1 MPVTW
6 PLVERRREFDAIA
19 GSLSEA
25 AQGRRG
31 TVLTG
36 PAGVGKTT
44 LARQVTSEFDGVRWI
59 AGTESARSIP
69 LGAFANV
76 VAPTVAR
83 DTIGVLS
90 AARESLLSRGSLVL
104 GVDDA
109 HLLDP
114 LSATLL
120 HQLALDGDARIVVTV
135 RSGETPPD
143 AVTSLWKDGF
153 LERIELV
160 PFTQQQSVDLVEEAL
175 GGHLEGFSARLMWEA
190 SGGNALFLRHL
201 IDGALECGHLRDA
214 DGVWQLRGSATVTA
228 EFATLL
234 DDRIDTLPDPVRG
247 VLDLL
252 SLCEPM
258 ELDLLC
264 ELAGDDA
271 VDHAESR
278 ELIRVSRGGNRLA
291 ARFTHPLFGEVI
303 RARLGRVRSRR
314 LRGRVVEAM
323 QERGLDTDHDRLRLA
338 ELAVASDHDI
348 GVTPLIDAARVAL
361 GLSDV
366 AAAERFARSAFDR
379 ERTIHSVDLLARA
392 LLWQGRPDEVEQI
405 ATTLDPAE
413 LDEIGLLRWGM
424 TRACNFSFSTGDSER
439 AADVLRLLRE
449 RVTAPGLALV
459 VDGMDAFFA
468 MHANRIGH
476 ARDLACA
483 AVSRPDAPPTARYW
497 AAVAAQRCLAL
508 TGQLDRVREIA
519 ACTRVASGVDGLLR
533 YQAAF
538 GELQALVFAGDLD
551 AADECAAAY
560 AEFSSPG
567 QYVAW
572 GMSQTLLGCTS
583 LARGH
588 LVSAIVSL
596 QEATAAFAADAMAAW
611 SFPARTALVQSY
623 ALLGE
628 TAAARDI
635 AVRTRSDLRPH
646 VAVFDPPLTIAEA
659 WLMAAEGLVLEARK
673 TMHAAARSA
682 RSAAQHTVEME
693 ALHALV
699 RLGECDA
706 AGRLAEL
713 AGIIDGHLAPL
724 YARHAGAVASRDAG
738 VVEDCAAAFAERGY
752 LVSAADAAAHASAL
766 YARRQRRADAVR
778 TAALAHRL
786 AAECG
791 GLRTPALD
799 AIDDPL
805 PLTARER
812 EIANLVAAGMTN
824 RQIGDRLTL
833 SPRTVEGHIYRAC
846 TKLDVSDRG
855 GLGERVRSG

>member
-1 MPVTW
+1 MTW
-6 PLVERRREFDAIA
+6 PLVERRREFDAITC
-19 GSLSEA
+19 SLSEA
-25 AQGRRG
+25 SQGCRG
-31 TVLTG
+31 SVLTG

-44 LARQVTSEFDGVRWI
+44 LARQVTAEFDGVRWI

-76 VAPTVAR
+76 VAPAAAR

-135 RSGETPPD
+135 RSGESPPD

-153 LERIELV
+153 LDRIELF

-175 GGHLEGFSARLMWEA
+175 GGHLEGFSAQLMWEA

-234 DDRIDTLPDPVRG
+234 DDRIATLPDPVRG
-247 VLDLL
+247 ALDLL

-271 VDHAESR
+271 VDQAESR

-314 LRGRVVEAM
+314 LRGRVVVAM

-348 GVTPLIDAARVAL
+348 GVAPLVDAAKVAI

-366 AAAERFARSAFDR
+366 AAAERFARAAFDK
-379 ERTIHSVDLLARA
+379 EKTIHSVDLLARA
-392 LLWQGRPDEVEQI
+392 LLWQGRPEEVEQI
-405 ATTLDPAE
+405 ATSLNPDD

-439 AADVLRLLRE
+439 ADDVVRMMRQ
-449 RVTAPGLALV
+449 RVTTPGMALV

-468 MHANRIGH
+468 MHANRIEH
-476 ARDLACA
+476 ARDLAFA
-483 AVSRPDAPPTARYW
+483 ALTSPEATPTARYW
-497 AAVAAQRCLAL
+497 SAVSAQRSMAL
-508 TGQLDRVREIA
+508 TGELDRVRQIA
-519 ACTRVASGVDGLLR
+519 AGTRVASGVDGLLR

-538 GELQALVFAGDLD
+538 GELLALIFSGHLD
-551 AADECAAAY
+551 DADECAAVY

-572 GMSQTLLGCTS
+572 GMSQTLLGCTA
-583 LARGH
+583 LARGD
-588 LVSAIVSL
+588 LGSAIVSL
-596 QEATAAFAADAMAAW
+596 QEATAAFSADAMAAW

-628 TAAARDI
+628 TTAAREV
-635 AVRTRSDLRPH
+635 AMQTRSDLRPH
-646 VAVFDPPLTIAEA
+646 VAVFDPPLTVAEA
-659 WLMAAEGLVLEARK
+659 WLMAADGLILEARK

-693 ALHALV
+693 ALHALL
-699 RLGECDA
+699 RLGECGA

-713 AGIIDGHLAPL
+713 AELIDGHLAPL
-724 YARHAGAVASRDAG
+724 YARHAAAVAARDADG
-738 VVEDCAAAFAERGY
+738 LEECSTKFTHLGY
-752 LVSAADAAAHASAL
+752 LLSAADAAAQASAL
-766 YARRQRRADAVR
+766 YAREQRRADAVR

-786 AAECG
+786 AADCG

-855 GLGERVRSG
+855 DLGERVRSG